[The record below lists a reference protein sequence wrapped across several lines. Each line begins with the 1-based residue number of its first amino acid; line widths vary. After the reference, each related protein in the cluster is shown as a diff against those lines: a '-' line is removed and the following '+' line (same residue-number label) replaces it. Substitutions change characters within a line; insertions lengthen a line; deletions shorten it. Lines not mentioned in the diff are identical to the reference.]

1 MTYGIKVSKPG
12 KDISSTDP
20 NDFVMNSEWG
30 TIKFLKWGTDTATV
44 NSSSSLS
51 VTVTHNAGFF
61 PIVVLYAEL
70 TPGSGRW
77 YAAPFTNV
85 AAEDTYVSGLIDD
98 TYSQTNSFTF
108 KIINKIASSRT
119 ISYYYFVIGETGK

>member
-30 TIKFLKWGTDTATV
+30 TIKFLAWGGTTATV
-44 NSSSSLS
+44 NGSTSLS

-61 PIVVLYAEL
+61 PIVMLYVEL
-70 TPGSGRW
+70 TPSSGRW
-77 YAAPFTNV
+77 YAAPFTDV
-85 AAEDTYVSGLIDD
+85 SGEDTFVSGLIDD
-98 TYSQTNSFTF
+98 TYSGVNSFTF
-108 KIINKIASSRT
+108 QIVNKTGSQKIIH
-119 ISYYYFVIGETGK
+119 YYYYIIGETGK